1 MKLAHTDISDVEKI
15 YVYIFAFNK
24 AGINSTNLCLV

>member
-15 YVYIFAFNK
+15 YVYIA
-24 AGINSTNLCLV
+24 CLIENMYLSNF